1 MLREQVIGNR
11 EQVRIIG
18 AGLAGCE
25 AAYRLSKR
33 GIKVIL
39 YDIKP
44 EKRTPAH
51 HSDKFAELV
60 CSNSLKSEDIL
71 TASGLLKAELRLLDS
86 LILKAADQ
94 CRVAAGTA
102 LAVDRDLFS
111 EIITGYIKNDP
122 NIEIRCGEVTELST
136 RNSGRAA
143 CHGDTVPDP
152 ACRET
157 CPHDPA
163 AVRPFSSQLYI
174 VASGPLTSPALL
186 SEISRIC
193 GRENLAFFD
202 AAAPV
207 VTEESIDMSCAFRG
221 ARYGKGG
228 DDYINCPLTKEEY
241 ERFYNA
247 LITAGV
253 VTLKGFE
260 SQSVFEGCMPIE
272 VLAKRAPDA
281 IRFGP
286 LRPIGFQSFV
296 MGTGAATPSLPPY
309 AVVQLRREK
318 AAGVIYNIVGFQT
331 NLTFRAQKEVFSLIP
346 ALKNAEFARYGVMHK
361 NAFVNAPAVL
371 DRFSRLKAMPNV
383 FIAGQLS
390 GVEGYMESAASG
402 LYCALNAAAL
412 VRGTA
417 GSDTLLDGQAAL
429 CQYHRPPD
437 KGTLSADTM
446 IGALINY
453 ITTASEKNFQPMNA
467 NFGILNPLDV
477 KNKQKR
483 YQAFYQRSVTEI
495 TSLLALQ
502 NE

>member
-1 MLREQVIGNR
+1 MREQVIGNR

-25 AAYRLSKR
+25 AAYQLSKR
-33 GIKVIL
+33 GVKVAL

-51 HSDKFAELV
+51 NSPQFAELV
-60 CSNSLKSEDIL
+60 CSNSLKSEDML

-86 LILKAADQ
+86 LVLKVADR

-111 EIITGYIKNDP
+111 EYITGYIQNDP
-122 NIEIRCGEVTELST
+122 NIKVRCGEVTEL
-136 RNSGRAA
+136 NG
-143 CHGDTVPDP
+143 
-152 ACRET
+152 E
-157 CPHDPA
+157 
-163 AVRPFSSQLYI
+163 AVYI

-186 SEISRIC
+186 AEISRVC

-202 AAAPV
+202 AAAPI

-247 LITAGV
+247 LISAETVA
-253 VTLKGFE
+253 LKGFE

-272 VLAKRAPDA
+272 VLAKRGADA

-286 LRPIGFQSFV
+286 LRPVGFS
-296 MGTGAATPSLPPY
+296 GKPY
-309 AVVQLRREK
+309 AVVQLRRER

-346 ALKNAEFARYGVMHK
+346 ALKNAEFARYAVMHK
-361 NAFVNAPAVL
+361 NAFINAPAVL
-371 DRFSRLKAMPNV
+371 DRFSRLKNMPNV
-383 FIAGQLS
+383 FIAGQIS

-402 LYCALNAAAL
+402 LYCALNAA
-412 VRGTA
+412 G
-417 GSDTLLDGQAAL
+417 
-429 CQYHRPPD
+429 YFD

-446 IGALINY
+446 IGALIQY
-453 ITTASEKNFQPMNA
+453 ITTASEKDFQPMNA

-483 YQAFYQRSVTEI
+483 HQGFYERSVTEMNRYF
-495 TSLLALQ
+495 ALQ